1 MIFVNLGP
9 AEGIVLVT
17 TMLWVKSSNIVNDLM
32 FVMFLPVMTTFWSKI
47 WGPVPVMLG
56 KDPLGSLYLNKTNL
70 QHDPPTNAGAAWL
83 GINSQ
88 TSSMLRMWIWLPTR
102 LVTPVPWVSPAI
114 TLAKLQVALMLGP
127 VPKAGTQ
134 LPTALNV
141 WVRHLISAFLTVTAR
156 EIRATE
162 ARKVVGRL

>member
-1 MIFVNLGP
+1 MILVNLGP
-9 AEGIVLVT
+9 ADGMVLV
-17 TMLWVKSSNIVNDLM
+17 MIILWVKSSNMENDLM
-32 FVMFLPVMTTFWSKI
+32 FVMFLPVMTKFWSKI

-56 KDPLGSLYLNKTNL
+56 KDPLGSLYLNKTTL

-114 TLAKLQVALMLGP
+114 TLAKLHVALTELP
-127 VPKAGTQ
+127 APKLGTQ

-141 WVRHLISAFLTVTAR
+141 CVRHLISAFLTVTAR

-162 ARKVVGRL
+162 ARNVVGRL